1 MAINTIT
8 WADKSN
14 INTSS
19 VPENNKIT
27 SSNMNQIK
35 TVVNANA
42 NLQGDLANLTT
53 TEKSSLVGAINEIKT
68 GMVFSTSEYDTG
80 KKWIDGSEI
89 YGKVIT
95 TSGINGSNIEISHN
109 ISNIGHAIDYRMIA
123 LDTEGNHWSY
133 FSGNELFDLI
143 PDKVTQTKL
152 VCTISNAFDMNW
164 PVYHIVEYTKT
175 S

>member
-19 VPENNKIT
+19 VAENNKIT

-42 NLQGDLANLTT
+42 NLQGDLANLAT
-53 TEKSSLVGAINEIKT
+53 TEKSSLVGAINETMYNIITDGNETRLNYK
-68 GMVFSTSEYDTG
+68 
-80 KKWIDGSEI
+80 IDGSWVYAKRFTLPSLASGTTI
-89 YGKVIT
+89 AHGLSDFVLQDYKIMTLATGVYRKLNYTT
-95 TSGINGSNIEISHN
+95 TSNYYVVDIDDTNIKLYTNGSLSGTGNITL
-109 ISNIGHAIDYRMIA
+109 Y
-123 LDTEGNHWSY
+123 
-133 FSGNELFDLI
+133 
-143 PDKVTQTKL
+143 
-152 VCTISNAFDMNW
+152 
-164 PVYHIVEYTKT
+164 YTKT